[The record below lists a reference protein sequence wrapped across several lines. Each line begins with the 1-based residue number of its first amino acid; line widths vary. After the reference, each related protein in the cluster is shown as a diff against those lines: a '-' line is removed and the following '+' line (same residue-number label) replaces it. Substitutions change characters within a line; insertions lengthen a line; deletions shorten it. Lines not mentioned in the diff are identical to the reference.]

1 MNTGLKY
8 ALIFAGGVAAGV
20 LGAMVLQRGA
30 TGLKPVAAGIISRGM
45 DVKDAIA
52 GAVEKV
58 KEDAQ
63 DLMAE
68 ARASQAQRK
77 DQEAQNA

>member
-8 ALIFAGGVAAGV
+8 ALFFVGGIAAGV
-20 LGAMVLQRGA
+20 LGTMALQRGA
-30 TGLKPVAAGIISRGM
+30 INLKPVAAGIISRGM

-63 DLMAE
+63 DLYAE
-68 ARASQAQRK
+68 AKAEQAQRK
-77 DQEAQNA
+77 EQDA